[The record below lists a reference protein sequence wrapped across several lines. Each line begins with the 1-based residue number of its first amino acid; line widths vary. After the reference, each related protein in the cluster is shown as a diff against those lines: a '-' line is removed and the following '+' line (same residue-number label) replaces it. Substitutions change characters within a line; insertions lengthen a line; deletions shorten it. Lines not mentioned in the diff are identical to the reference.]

1 MAAQRIVVLGGTGFV
16 GHHLLARL
24 ARDGHQLIVLSRNRE
39 KHRDVA
45 VIPGVHLLSADV
57 HDPAQLRGAFAGAE
71 DVAPEVSVGVGAGVE
86 DCVDTEVGLDVGVG
100 REPVGV
106 GDGDE
111 LKPVP
116 EVKEF
121 TGERLCQPPLTLYAT
136 KYVYAPAGNARPA
149 VVKLVGF
156 AVSVAAPV
164 AGKSYLPPSADRT
177 ATVSA

>member
-1 MAAQRIVVLGGTGFV
+1 MHPEHPSQFGC
-16 GHHLLARL
+16 HLEP
-24 ARDGHQLIVLSRNRE
+24 SRAEPLNSSPNTWC
-39 KHRDVA
+39 HV
-45 VIPGVHLLSADV
+45 PGM
-57 HDPAQLRGAFAGAE
+57 PCGAFAGAE
-71 DVAPEVSVGVGAGVE
+71 DVAPEVGVGVGAGVE
-86 DCVDTEVGLDVGVG
+86 DCVDTEFGLDVGVG
-100 REPVGV
+100 VGMEPVGV